1 MDVNSNGYTF
11 TFAAVMVVV
20 VAVVLAV
27 VAEGLKPLQ
36 KLNVANEKR
45 QNILQSVGIKADAA
59 EAESMY
65 NEYKKEEFILD
76 AYGKRKENAT
86 RAPFDVDMLKDYKGG
101 LSSIYKLY
109 KGGKGSATLDETRDA
124 CAAWREVGADYPMF
138 VVNDADGKASYVV
151 PMMGTGLW
159 GPVWGYL
166 AISEDG
172 ETVVGAIFDHKTE
185 TPGLGAEI
193 KEAGFQV
200 PFKGKKIFTNEGEL
214 KGVIAKKG
222 GAAPDDPHG
231 VDAISGGTITSN
243 GVNEMIF
250 RTLKIYE
257 PFFNEIKGGKKVA
270 VVAPIEELVADTTNL
285 EMDSVVVDTAVVM

>member
-59 EAESMY
+59 EAESKY

-76 AYGKRKENAT
+76 AYGKRKENAM

-109 KGGKGSATLDETRDA
+109 KGGKGSATWDETRAA
-124 CAAWREVGADYPMF
+124 CAAWREEGADYPMF
-138 VVNDADGKASYVV
+138 VVNDLDGKPSYVV

-166 AISEDG
+166 AIDEDG
-172 ETVVGAIFDHKTE
+172 STVKGAIFDHKTE

-200 PFKGKKIFTNEGEL
+200 PFKGKQLFNADGEF
-214 KGVIAKKG
+214 KGIKAVKG
-222 GAAPDDPHG
+222 GAAQDDLHG

-243 GVNEMIF
+243 GVTEMII
-250 RTLKIYE
+250 RTMKIYE
-257 PFFNEIKGGKKVA
+257 PFFLGLRDGKAQAKVE
-270 VVAPIEELVADTTNL
+270 VILSDSTNL
-285 EMDSVVVDTAVVM
+285 AIDSVVAGPATIAVN